1 MIRMVLFVLLGYLS
15 GSVLYANIAVALFG
29 KQGALEQSNDRNPGT
44 ANAFQYGGFGCGVVT
59 LAGDLLKGYL
69 PVHLY
74 LSGALA
80 GVFSGAEAPA
90 WGLTLVLL
98 APVVGHVFSCLHHF
112 HGGKGIAVTF
122 GSLLGLA
129 PDLLPLCVFAAAF
142 IFFSTVIRISPDFYR
157 TIAAYLATGVL
168 MGVLHP
174 SLSVRLGFYLI
185 TGVVCYRMYSSD
197 EEKEKLRIR
206 VLWKH

>member
-29 KQGALEQSNDRNPGT
+29 KQGVLERSSDRNPGT

-122 GSLLGLA
+122 GVLLGLA
-129 PDLLPLCVFAAAF
+129 PDLLPLCVFAAVF

-174 SLSVRLGFYLI
+174 SLAVRLGFYLI